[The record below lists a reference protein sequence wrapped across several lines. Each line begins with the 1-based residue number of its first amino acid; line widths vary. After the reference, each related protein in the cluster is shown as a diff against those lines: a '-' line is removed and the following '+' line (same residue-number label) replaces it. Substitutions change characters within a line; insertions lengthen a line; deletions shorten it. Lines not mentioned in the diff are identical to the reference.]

1 MEWYTFMTFKLYS
14 VKLLKSHLEKWEIIA
29 LQNIS
34 ALYEKQFDDN
44 EIGLKNMER
53 SKTHT
58 YIHTILA

>member
-44 EIGLKNMER
+44 EIGLKKWKEAKR
-53 SKTHT
+53 THT
-58 YIHTILA
+58 YTRF